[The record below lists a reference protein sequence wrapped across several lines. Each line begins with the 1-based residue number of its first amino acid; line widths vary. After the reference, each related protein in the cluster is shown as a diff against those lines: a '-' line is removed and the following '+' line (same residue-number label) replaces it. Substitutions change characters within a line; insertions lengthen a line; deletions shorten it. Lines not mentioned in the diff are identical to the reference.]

1 MTSAAP
7 PRTIHY
13 PLAAKVVGHLKRDAP
28 YDHRTVEQQLELDD
42 TNPEDSRYY
51 AVMVTGGWAALAFG
65 FLIAMV
71 LISFPV
77 NRLLGAQVAV
87 GWATACLVGG
97 VFCLAGCANAIW
109 HVLWHVPQA
118 RRRLRQ
124 HGADSDAFKR
134 SMRRSLPGNASL
146 MFQTAVAILVL
157 VLAV

>member
-28 YDHRTVEQQLELDD
+28 YDHRTIEQQLELDD

-97 VFCLAGCANAIW
+97 VFVSPAAQTLFGTCFGTSLKLAAVSDSMAPTAMPSRGPCAA
-109 HVLWHVPQA
+109 
-118 RRRLRQ
+118 
-124 HGADSDAFKR
+124 
-134 SMRRSLPGNASL
+134 ASPA
-146 MFQTAVAILVL
+146 TPA
-157 VLAV
+157 